1 MPSDRDDDLRREI
14 EAHLE
19 LEVEERVADGMS
31 SEVAR
36 YFARREFGNVLRVR
50 EDARALWVAPWLDRT
65 LQDLRYAGR
74 EFRRTPA
81 VPLAIVLTTALA
93 VGINLAMVGL
103 IDRALLSPPAH
114 VVDPERVFTV
124 AFETTGPSGEKG
136 LVATTSVP
144 SFEAIRA
151 AVPNAMSA
159 AWTVSGTSVTIGERR
174 FAAKAMAVT
183 RGYFEMLG
191 VRARKGRTLLA
202 DDEASFT
209 GATVAVLSHSLWQRA
224 FGGDERALGSRLEL
238 GGLELDIVGVM
249 PPGFSG
255 HSAEQTDVWIPM
267 RTAMRDRPGWEAAS
281 TFAFAEIGVRLAA
294 DQSVSAAASQ
304 LSAAAGARV
313 VLWPVIGADV
323 APAPHQIAMWLA
335 GMSLVVLM
343 AGLTNVATL
352 SIVRNA
358 RRRRE
363 ASIRTWLGATR
374 ARLAG
379 QILIESAVVACV
391 ATAVAVVLGFWLD
404 EIVRRLLFPFLVE
417 STGVTHRV
425 LATAVLSGVCT
436 FLVAAGAGI
445 LQLPGQV
452 GASRRAM
459 WRRGGRGARR
469 RELLIV
475 QTTLAVLLL
484 TAAGM
489 IGQKYF
495 GAIVSDQYA
504 RLDDVIVAEFGPG
517 PRSMAV
523 SEQEDLFISAVDRV
537 RAVPGVAAATVFF
550 VLPYY
555 NMMAPPIDV
564 PGRGETRID
573 GELPF
578 LIESTPELLDIL
590 QVEIVRGRRFAA
602 GDNES
607 APPVAIVSEAMARAV
622 WPGTSALGRCFR
634 IGLDLDW
641 DPRTAKRPPTPPAS
655 APCREIVGIAR
666 DWQPPLDSPQGR
678 PIAHYYVP
686 FAQGLRFPPRMGLP
700 RVSGL
705 VLKPEPG
712 VDLSADAIRR
722 AAAGGRDN
730 LPFLEVRPFAV
741 LQGPRL
747 AHWLMG
753 TKLLLLFGALALAT
767 AAIGIHAAFA
777 HSVAQR
783 RHEIAVRIAVGASR
797 RDVLSMVLRE
807 GGLIAGRGLISGILV
822 AILAGWS
829 ARSVIVGLE
838 NPRPEVIALTCSLVL
853 LVAVLATW
861 LPALSASR
869 IEPGTLLRSE

>member
-1 MPSDRDDDLRREI
+1 VLSDRDDELRREI
-14 EAHLE
+14 DAHLE
-19 LEVEERVADGMS
+19 LEAEERVADGMS
-31 SEVAR
+31 SEDAR
-36 YFARREFGNVLRVR
+36 YFARRAFGNVLRVR
-50 EDARALWVAPWLDRT
+50 EDARAVWVAPWLDRT

-74 EFRRTPA
+74 GLRRTPA
-81 VPLAIVLTTALA
+81 IPLAIVLTISLA

-114 VVDPERVFTV
+114 VVDPDRVFTV
-124 AFETTGPSGEKG
+124 AFETTGRYGEKG
-136 LVATTSVP
+136 VVATTSFP
-144 SFEAIRA
+144 AFEAIRSA
-151 AVPNAMSA
+151 LPNATTA
-159 AWTVSGTSVTIGERR
+159 AWTVSGSSITIGERR
-174 FAAKAMAVT
+174 LGVKTMAVT
-183 RGYFEMLG
+183 HGYFEMLG
-191 VRARKGRTLLA
+191 VRARKGRTLTA
-202 DDEASFT
+202 DDETAAL
-209 GATVAVLSHSLWQRA
+209 GARVAVLSHSLWQRA
-224 FGGDERALGSRLEL
+224 FGGGDQALRSRLKL
-238 GGLELDIVGVM
+238 GALELDVVGVM

-255 HSAEQTDVWIPM
+255 HSAEQTDLWIPM
-267 RTAMRDRPGWEAAS
+267 RTAMRDRPGWETSA
-281 TFAFAEIGVRLAA
+281 TFAFAEIGVRLLP
-294 DQSVSAAASQ
+294 DQSIATAAGE

-313 VLWPVIGADV
+313 VLWPIIGADV

-335 GMSLVVLM
+335 GVSLVVLI
-343 AGLTNVATL
+343 AGLANVATL

-363 ASIRTWLGATR
+363 TSIRAWLGAPR

-379 QILIESAVVACV
+379 QILLESAVVACV
-391 ATAVAVVLGFWLD
+391 ATAVALLLGFWLD

-417 STGVTHRV
+417 STGVTRRV
-425 LATAVLSGVCT
+425 LAAAAMSGVCT
-436 FLVAAGAGI
+436 FLVAAAAGI
-445 LQLPGQV
+445 LQLPRQV
-452 GASRRAM
+452 GVRPRAT
-459 WRRGGRGARR
+459 WRGPGGATLR

-475 QTTLAVLLL
+475 QTTLAALLL

-495 GAIVSDQYA
+495 GAVASDQYA
-504 RLDDVIVAEFGPG
+504 RIDDVVVAAFERGPQ
-517 PRSMAV
+517 SMPV
-523 SEQEDLFISAVDRV
+523 SEQEDLFISAVDRL

-564 PGRGETRID
+564 PGRGEPRID

-602 GDNES
+602 ADNES
-607 APPVAIVSEAMARAV
+607 APPVAIVSEAVARAV
-622 WPGTSALGRCFR
+622 WPGTSALGRCLR
-634 IGLDLDW
+634 IGLDPDW
-641 DPRTAKRPPTPPAS
+641 DPRTARRPPVPPAS

-666 DWQPPLDSPQGR
+666 DWQPPLDSPHGR
-678 PIAHYYVP
+678 RIAHYYVP
-686 FAQGLRFPPRMGLP
+686 FAQGLRFPPRMALP

-705 VLKPEPG
+705 VLRPEPG

-722 AAAGGRDN
+722 AAAGGRNN
-730 LPFLEVRPFAV
+730 LPFLEVRPFVA

-747 AHWLMG
+747 VHWLMG

-783 RHEIAVRIAVGASR
+783 GHEIAVRIAVGASR
-797 RDVLSMVLRE
+797 PDVLAMVLRE

-838 NPRPEVIALTCSLVL
+838 SPGPEVIALTCSLVL
-853 LVAVLATW
+853 LVAILATL

-869 IEPGTLLRSE
+869 AEPGALLRSE